1 MVVTSKISHAAFRVY
16 VNEILHLHIV
26 REKFLGL
33 SSWLYER
40 EGMYYI
46 EIVQDGGNVTVDYDR
61 RDLWTSVLM
70 ELEKIR

>member
-1 MVVTSKISHAAFRVY
+1 MQVTSKISHASARIFI
-16 VNEILHLHIV
+16 NEVLHLHIV
-26 REKFLGL
+26 RERFLGL

-46 EIVQDGGNVTVDYDR
+46 EIALNGGRISVDYDR
-61 RDLWTSVLM
+61 RDLWVGVLA